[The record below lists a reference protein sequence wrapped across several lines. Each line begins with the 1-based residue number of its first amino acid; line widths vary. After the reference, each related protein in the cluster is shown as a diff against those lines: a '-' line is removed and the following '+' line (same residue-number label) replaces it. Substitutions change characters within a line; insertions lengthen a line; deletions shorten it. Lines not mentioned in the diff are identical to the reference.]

1 MRSRAQEGFTLV
13 ETLVTVVITGI
24 IGGAVVASIII
35 GLRTTDA
42 TANRLADSRD
52 AQLAAA
58 YFGTDVQ
65 AADRVSVGPAS
76 SPSAPSCAPTVP
88 RIVDL
93 IDDQVGGSGA
103 PSIVTYVTETTGG
116 RMNLRRLACQGTDV
130 VADVVVAADL
140 LDASPPLATCDPS
153 CSADPAPVERV
164 KMTVSVRGCSA
175 SESNCREG
183 IDGSPY
189 KYELFGAT
197 RSTLPSTASTT
208 TTTTTTTTT
217 P

>member
-1 MRSRAQEGFTLV
+1 MVRREEGFTLV

-65 AADRVSVGPAS
+65 VADQVVVEPS
-76 SPSAPSCAPTVP
+76 SPSCAGPPEPGLVMTGVLDLVDVPFPSGD
-88 RIVDL
+88 R
-93 IDDQVGGSGA
+93 
-103 PSIVTYVTETTGG
+103 SIVSYVTETRAATGEMQLHRISCKMG
-116 RMNLRRLACQGTDV
+116 STGPQAP
-130 VADVVVAADL
+130 AKVVVAEDVDGAV
-140 LDASPPLATCDPS
+140 PPKAACLEPSTCPTT
-153 CSADPAPVERV
+153 APTPVQV

-175 SESNCREG
+175 STSTCREG
-183 IDGSPY
+183 VDSSPY
-189 KYELFGAT
+189 RYELLGTTRPGA
-197 RSTLPSTASTT
+197 SSVVAP
-208 TTTTTTTTT
+208 
-217 P
+217 